1 MSYLNMYTREG
12 RLVPGTQKCR
22 DPAFLKTQGAE
33 YKLIWGPEM
42 QIMEASKMRTP
53 ESSDLEDA
61 NRGQGLTDDAQMAL
75 FAAGT

>member
-1 MSYLNMYTREG
+1 
-12 RLVPGTQKCR
+12 
-22 DPAFLKTQGAE
+22 
-33 YKLIWGPEM
+33 M

-61 NRGQGLTDDAQMAL
+61 NRGQGLTDDARMAL